1 MDDRMLDE
9 YRREPDPKFA
19 SDLRTRLRR
28 LEQPRAL
35 SSRRATRIVAAVA
48 AAAAIV
54 VVFAV
59 PSVRVSAQAFLD
71 VFRVKRFAA
80 IQFKESQS
88 RRALLNLMDK
98 EGGTAIFDREEKLLD
113 PGPATYVESREAAS
127 AKAGFAVSAP
137 GYLPSGFVADSVFV
151 QGEGAARVSV
161 SEAKL
166 RTLLQRLDLNDVKVP
181 TGLDGQWVE
190 VRKPPVV
197 MQRFGTETRK
207 AVLLQAPSPEVRL
220 PAGWNLEQL
229 GEIGLR
235 ILGLDAGEA
244 RRIAKATDWRGTF
257 LVPLP
262 TNATA
267 FRQVN
272 VRGQSGLLI
281 TTSEPRPD
289 GKGRRDR
296 AMLMWSTGER
306 VYLLR
311 GDIGDQDLLRMA
323 ESVS

>member
-1 MDDRMLDE
+1 MDERKLDD
-9 YRREPDPKFA
+9 YRREPDPRFA
-19 SDLRTRLRR
+19 SDLRARLRR
-28 LEQPRAL
+28 IEPPRAHG
-35 SSRRATRIVAAVA
+35 SRRATRIVAAMA
-48 AAAAIV
+48 AAAALV

-59 PSVRVSAQAFLD
+59 PSVRVSAQAVLD

-80 IQFKESQS
+80 VEFKESQS
-88 RRALLNLMDK
+88 RRALLSMMEK
-98 EGGTAIFDREEKLLD
+98 EGGSAVFDREEKLLD
-113 PGPATYVESREAAS
+113 PGPPTYVESRDAAS

-137 GYLPSGFVADSVFV
+137 SYLPSGFVADSVFV
-151 QGEGAARVSV
+151 QGEGAGRVAV

-166 RTLLQRLDLNDVKVP
+166 RTLLQRLDLNDVQVP

-197 MQRFGTETRK
+197 MQRFHTETRK
-207 AVLLQAPSPEVRL
+207 AFLLQAPSPEVRL

-272 VRGQSGLLI
+272 VRGQSGLMI
-281 TTSEPRPD
+281 TTSEVGAD

-296 AMLMWSTGER
+296 ALLMWSTGDR

-311 GDIGDQDLLRMA
+311 GDLGEQDLLRMA

>member
-1 MDDRMLDE
+1 MDDRMLHE
-9 YRREPDPKFA
+9 YRRDPDPQFA
-19 SDLRTRLRR
+19 SDLRGRLRR

-35 SSRRATRIVAAVA
+35 ASRRVTRIVAAVA
-48 AAAAIV
+48 AAAALV

-59 PSVRVSAQAFLD
+59 PSVRVSAQAVLD

-88 RRALLNLMDK
+88 RRALLSLMDK
-98 EGGTAIFDREEKLLD
+98 EGGSAIFDREEKILD

-127 AKAGFAVSAP
+127 ARAGFAVSAP

-151 QGEGAARVSV
+151 QGEGAARVAV

-166 RTLLQRLDLNDVKVP
+166 RALLQRLDLNDVKVP
-181 TGLDGQWVE
+181 AGLDGQWVE
-190 VRKPPVV
+190 VRKPPIV
-197 MQRFGTETRK
+197 MQRFHTDTRK

-267 FRQVN
+267 FRQVH

-281 TTSEPRPD
+281 TTSEPRAD

-296 AMLMWSTGER
+296 AVLMWSTGDR